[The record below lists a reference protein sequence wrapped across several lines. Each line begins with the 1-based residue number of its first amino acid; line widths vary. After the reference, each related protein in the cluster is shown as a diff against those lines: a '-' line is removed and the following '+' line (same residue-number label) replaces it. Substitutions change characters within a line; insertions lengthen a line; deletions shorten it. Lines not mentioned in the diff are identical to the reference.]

1 MAKAKKETPVA
12 EAATDVTTK
21 KVVEK
26 ETPVTEAIADVTT
39 EKVVE
44 KEDNKAEIAV
54 FPATEN
60 VEESVTEK
68 FGDEAKALFGEYP
81 DKDAFHF
88 TSDGLAFFQHGD
100 ARNHASTLEDKEVI
114 TKTRK

>member
-1 MAKAKKETPVA
+1 MGKIKETPVV
-12 EAATDVTTK
+12 ESATDVTAE

-26 ETPVTEAIADVTT
+26 ETQVSELVSDVTA
-39 EKVVE
+39 E
-44 KEDNKAEIAV
+44 KEDKEEEISV
-54 FPATEN
+54 FPGTEN
-60 VEESVTEK
+60 VEESITEK
-68 FGDEAKALFGEYP
+68 FGNESKDLFVEYP

-114 TKTRK
+114 TKIRK